1 MKNNNSL
8 NENKL
13 QISNAHPEKAIRSD
27 NKKAIAIVWT
37 VPARDYALFDA
48 KTGEQSTPFVNGE
61 KGYIEFKNLDPDKK
75 YEVRAG
81 EVSQGEKPQIKRI
94 WSLPLYNDEQKN
106 T

>member
-13 QISNAHPEKAIRSD
+13 QNSNVYPEKAIRSD
-27 NKKAIAIVWT
+27 DKKAIAIAWT
-37 VPARDYALFDA
+37 LPARDYALFDA
-48 KTGEQSTPFVNGE
+48 KTGVEETPFVNGE
-61 KGYIEFKNLDPDKK
+61 KGYVEFKNLDTKKK

-81 EVSQGEKPQIKRI
+81 EISLGDKPRIRQI
-94 WSLPLYNDEQKN
+94 WSLPLYNDEHKN